1 MKLNALA
8 LALTVSIGLLAPLA
22 AQLEIKDTKGKH
34 LDILSGDKVLVRYMY
49 EHDTSTAE
57 KKHATYKPYLHV
69 FDAEGKAPI
78 TKGPGGQFTH
88 HRGIFIGWSKLGF
101 NGKSYDRCT

>member
-1 MKLNALA
+1 MKSNALA
-8 LALTVSIGLLAPLA
+8 LTLTLLTGLLAPLA

-34 LDILSGDKVLVRYMY
+34 LDVLSGDKVLVRYMY
-49 EHDTSTAE
+49 EYDTSTDE

-69 FDAEGKAPI
+69 FDAAGKAPI

-101 NGKSYDRCT
+101 NGKS